1 MRGWEAMPEP
11 TLRPECNFSYIIV
24 WQASRLAYREEGNMH
39 QITIQE
45 AESHISSVFS
55 NVLSGE
61 EIVLTDHDMPV
72 MKMTPIAHGSKSNG
86 AETAEVR
93 NA

>member
-1 MRGWEAMPEP
+1 
-11 TLRPECNFSYIIV
+11 
-24 WQASRLAYREEGNMH
+24 MH

-72 MKMTPIAHGSKSNG
+72 MKMTPIANGSKSNG
-86 AETAEVR
+86 AERLKFGMLKGKIWISDDFNETPEEFAEYM
-93 NA
+93 

>member
-1 MRGWEAMPEP
+1 
-11 TLRPECNFSYIIV
+11 
-24 WQASRLAYREEGNMH
+24 MH

-72 MKMTPIAHGSKSNG
+72 MKMTPIAHPNGSERLKFG
-86 AETAEVR
+86 MLQG
-93 NA
+93 